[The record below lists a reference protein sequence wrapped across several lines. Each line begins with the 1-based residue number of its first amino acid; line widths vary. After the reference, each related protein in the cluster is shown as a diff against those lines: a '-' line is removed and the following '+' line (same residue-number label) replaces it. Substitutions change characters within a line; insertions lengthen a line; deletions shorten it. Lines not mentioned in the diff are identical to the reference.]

1 MLRLYQ
7 PCIPTR
13 SEVAPTGPQWVHEI
27 KHDGYRIIARKIG
40 DRVQLLTKGGH
51 DWAMRY
57 PYIVEA
63 TRTLKVRSAVIDGE
77 AVVCGPDGVTDFERL
92 HSRAYDHAAFLYAFD
107 LLELDG
113 EDLRPAPLDQRK
125 ARLAKLIRNSGIAL
139 SEHTEGDGAEIFRF
153 VCEMGLEGIVSKRRD
168 MPYRA
173 GPSKMWL
180 KIKNPKSPAMLRLN
194 DENMNWR

>member
-1 MLRLYQ
+1 MV
-7 PCIPTR
+7 
-13 SEVAPTGPQWVHEI
+13 S
-27 KHDGYRIIARKIG
+27 
-40 DRVQLLTKGGH
+40 
-51 DWAMRY
+51 
-57 PYIVEA
+57 
-63 TRTLKVRSAVIDGE
+63 
-77 AVVCGPDGVTDFERL
+77 GPDGVSDFERL

-153 VCEMGLEGIVSKRRD
+153 ACEMGLEGIVSKRRD

>member
-1 MLRLYQ
+1 M
-7 PCIPTR
+7 
-13 SEVAPTGPQWVHEI
+13 S
-27 KHDGYRIIARKIG
+27 
-40 DRVQLLTKGGH
+40 
-51 DWAMRY
+51 
-57 PYIVEA
+57 
-63 TRTLKVRSAVIDGE
+63 
-77 AVVCGPDGVTDFERL
+77 GPDGVSDFERL

-139 SEHTEGDGAEIFRF
+139 SEHTEGDGGEIFRF
-153 VCEMGLEGIVSKRRD
+153 ACEMGLEGIVSKRRD

>member
-1 MLRLYQ
+1 
-7 PCIPTR
+7 
-13 SEVAPTGPQWVHEI
+13 
-27 KHDGYRIIARKIG
+27 
-40 DRVQLLTKGGH
+40 
-51 DWAMRY
+51 
-57 PYIVEA
+57 
-63 TRTLKVRSAVIDGE
+63 
-77 AVVCGPDGVTDFERL
+77 VVSGPDGVSDFERL

-139 SEHTEGDGAEIFRF
+139 SEHTEGDGGEIFRF
-153 VCEMGLEGIVSKRRD
+153 ACEMGLEGIVSKRRD